1 MSYYQQQYDP
11 RYFAPNPQFPAAQ
24 KSSSWIGWLLMVIGA
39 LISGYIL
46 GQSEK
51 TEPHEKPKDDVVP
64 KIDGEPPVVPTL
76 AEKTETLPEPQGANA
91 PKKLIEL
98 GDDIID
104 RLTADFDNINMA
116 ERLFMKREFQEN
128 PQLIIKYPV
137 LAKLLGFKIENNDA
151 EENTQPL

>member
-24 KSSSWIGWLLMVIGA
+24 KSSSWFGWLLMVIGA

-51 TEPHEKPKDDVVP
+51 TEPHEKPKDDVIP

-76 AEKTETLPEPQGANA
+76 AEKTETLPVPPGANA

-104 RLTADFDNINMA
+104 KLTADFDNINMA
-116 ERLFMKREFQEN
+116 ERLFMKRELEEN

>member
-11 RYFAPNPQFPAAQ
+11 RYFAQNPQFPAAQ
-24 KSSSWIGWLLMVIGA
+24 KSSSWFGWLLMVIGA
-39 LISGYIL
+39 LISGYVL

-51 TEPHEKPKDDVVP
+51 TEPHEKPKDDVIP

-76 AEKTETLPEPQGANA
+76 AEKTETIPQPPGANA

-116 ERLFMKREFQEN
+116 ERLFMKRELEEN
-128 PQLIIKYPV
+128 PQLVIKYPV